1 MIYIHWIV
9 LVAYTLV
16 AIAALIRVLMEN
28 RQPAKTMAWALI
40 LLFMPLVG
48 IVLYF
53 FFGRRTRKDRQIWQ
67 KSLDQITK
75 RAMLE
80 FVEQRNLRLPDAHKE
95 LISLFVN
102 QNWALPFKNNEM
114 EVYKNGY
121 EFFPALLAEISK
133 AKHHIH
139 FISYIIDDDPLG
151 NLLADALIAKARE
164 GVEIRL
170 IYDDVGSWKTKERFF
185 ERMREEGIDIHPFM
199 PVRFPLFTSK
209 VNYRNHRKLCVVD
222 GTVGFIGG
230 MNVALRYV
238 KGNEKQPWRDTHI
251 KIKGYGVYG
260 LQRAFLLDWFFV
272 DRTLISDRKY
282 YPAMNV
288 GQNDVLAQ
296 IVTSNPTGQWP
307 EIEQGYIK
315 ILLSAKRYVY
325 METPY
330 FLPTEPILF
339 AMRTAAVSGVDV
351 RLLIPLRADSKIV
364 EWASRSFVLEAA
376 RAGVK
381 IMLYKQGFNHSKL
394 LVSDDTLCTIG
405 STNVDFRSFENAFEA
420 NAFFYDNTMALK
432 VKEIYLEDE
441 VYSVSLESVK
451 NITQRTFLQRLWE
464 SVIRLLSP
472 LL

>member
-53 FFGRRTRKDRQIWQ
+53 FFGQRTRKDRQIWQ
-67 KSLDQITK
+67 NSLDQITK

-80 FVEQRNLRLPDAHKE
+80 FVEQRNLSLPDEHKE
-95 LISLFVN
+95 LISLFMN

-114 EVYKNGY
+114 EVYRNGY
-121 EFFPALLAEISK
+121 EFFPALLAEISQ
-133 AKHHIH
+133 ARHHIH

-282 YPAMNV
+282 YPTMNV

-420 NAFFYDNTMALK
+420 NAFFYDKTMALK

-441 VYSVSLESVK
+441 AYSVSLESVK
-451 NITQRTFLQRLWE
+451 DITQRTFLQRLWE

>member
-53 FFGRRTRKDRQIWQ
+53 FFGQRTRKDRQIWQ
-67 KSLDQITK
+67 NSLDQITK

-80 FVEQRNLRLPDAHKE
+80 FVEQRNLSLPDEHKE
-95 LISLFVN
+95 LISLFMN

-114 EVYKNGY
+114 EVYRNGY
-121 EFFPALLAEISK
+121 EFFPALLSEISK

-282 YPAMNV
+282 YPTMNV
-288 GQNDVLAQ
+288 GKNDVLAQ

-420 NAFFYDNTMALK
+420 NAFFYDNATALK
-432 VKEIYLEDE
+432 IKEIYLEDE
-441 VYSVSLESVK
+441 ACSVSLEEVK
-451 NITQRTFLQRLWE
+451 NVTRRTFLQRLWE
-464 SVIRLLSP
+464 STIRLLSP